1 MTDAPVNVRQVGFG
15 RVHDEALISCARK
28 GLLKEGY
35 LEPRLWEKLRRQL
48 QAEYRRATGEPHAT
62 LVVELGE

>member
-1 MTDAPVNVRQVGFG
+1 MVAHARQVGYG
-15 RVHDEALISCARK
+15 RIHDEALISCAHR

-48 QAEYRRATGEPHAT
+48 QAEYRLATGETHAT
-62 LVVELGE
+62 LTVENAP